1 MAKSNAVK
9 PVGRIV
15 FVLGTLL
22 VTGTAFALEFLGDEL
37 LHLTLLPR
45 YSYALQRVIFF
56 GIFGLYLMAVIDG
69 RLLDAGL
76 PRWYRYPAFAVW
88 LWSISLPVIWPR
100 EWLIGV
106 ALFALLLIVGYSIPG
121 KPVQVMPA
129 SVGES
134 AEPEEKAFAPIKMY
148 RARWLVNPVGFLHSL
163 LTIACLW
170 LPLICLEDASG
181 QGAGV
186 WIARFGYSILSIV
199 WFFNVLGRLDDAGR
213 LPRERYG
220 YIATGFVLLISMLRQ
235 WHWFSFSNAAHIA
248 SMLLPWLK
256 LINGYE
262 KLALFLLIQVPL
274 ALLPSKPRP
283 DEPAPLQKVENK
295 YAKGLGKRRKVAKPY
310 PVGPFEYLCIQLVF
324 ACLCLPLIYIDDV
337 SGGSVGSWIARLGYA
352 ILGFFWLL
360 FFAFTIP
367 WEYSLDLGEP
377 LGNVARIAGLLL
389 LLVAVPAVLQAGR
402 LRTPG
407 PMQWLVLAF
416 YIWFCCSYF
425 WTIEPQA
432 TLEKMRA
439 YFQEMMIVWL
449 VWEFAES
456 VGDLRALLRA
466 YVAGSWVL
474 AALTVA
480 NLASAEAI
488 AAGQI
493 RFVAVGQDPNDV
505 ARFLDL
511 GFPLAALLLNSES
524 RWPGRLLALG
534 YLPLGLV
541 AVLLTASRGGLLAAV
556 VALAGCAL
564 LLGSSRPR
572 KEVLAGAATL
582 PLSQPPSWFTVPHET
597 FERLA
602 TIPEQLQG
610 GGLNQRWNIWTAGW
624 HAFVRAPLFGTGAG
638 SFVAPRGWTLWIRLT
653 IRLFRS
659 WWRGL
664 VRFLPGRGHC
674 CAGCAVGL
682 ANPWHTAAGDGH
694 YAAGLGHHVAGCHGG
709 GEPLHMAALGAD
721 CAGRKACRGGT
732 GEPCR
737 LLSFRCPSS

>member
-352 ILGFFWLL
+352 ILGFFWFGFSIGRFEDAGWGNSWSPAQYCLVV
-360 FFAFTIP
+360 FDA
-367 WEYSLDLGEP
+367 SLMP
-377 LGNVARIAGLLL
+377 
-389 LLVAVPAVLQAGR
+389 
-402 LRTPG
+402 
-407 PMQWLVLAF
+407 LAF
-416 YIWFCCSYF
+416 HWVNGYEALAIFVLIQ
-425 WTIEPQA
+425 TP
-432 TLEKMRA
+432 T
-439 YFQEMMIVWL
+439 
-449 VWEFAES
+449 
-456 VGDLRALLRA
+456 ALLR
-466 YVAGSWVL
+466 SKPRPEEPMEETEEDEKCL
-474 AALTVA
+474 
-480 NLASAEAI
+480 
-488 AAGQI
+488 
-493 RFVAVGQDPNDV
+493 RD
-505 ARFLDL
+505 
-511 GFPLAALLLNSES
+511 
-524 RWPGRLLALG
+524 
-534 YLPLGLV
+534 PLGGILV
-541 AVLLTASRGGLLAAV
+541 RNKDQVDIAYTEPKPPVFTGI
-556 VALAGCAL
+556 
-564 LLGSSRPR
+564 SSGRSKR
-572 KEVLAGAATL
+572 T
-582 PLSQPPSWFTVPHET
+582 PSW
-597 FERLA
+597 R
-602 TIPEQLQG
+602 
-610 GGLNQRWNIWTAGW
+610 R
-624 HAFVRAPLFGTGAG
+624 
-638 SFVAPRGWTLWIRLT
+638 
-653 IRLFRS
+653 
-659 WWRGL
+659 
-664 VRFLPGRGHC
+664 
-674 CAGCAVGL
+674 
-682 ANPWHTAAGDGH
+682 
-694 YAAGLGHHVAGCHGG
+694 Y
-709 GEPLHMAALGAD
+709 
-721 CAGRKACRGGT
+721 
-732 GEPCR
+732 
-737 LLSFRCPSS
+737 